1 MPAPAEAVQWM
12 QRLLGEDEEMA
23 ELWFL
28 LALAYKMQG
37 SAEDTHNCL
46 RECCDLMVS
55 HPEDADAELAGR
67 VQQLCLEAGY
77 VHVQGDDG
85 GGDGGGESDGCA
97 MGGGSA

>member
-1 MPAPAEAVQWM
+1 M

-28 LALAYKMQG
+28 LALAFKLQG
-37 SAEDTHNCL
+37 SVDDTHNCL
-46 RECCDLMVS
+46 KECCDLLAS
-55 HPEDADAELAGR
+55 HPEDADAELAAR

-77 VHVQGDDG
+77 VHVHGAVDD
-85 GGDGGGESDGCA
+85 DDDGCA

>member
-1 MPAPAEAVQWM
+1 M

-28 LALAYKMQG
+28 LALAYKLQG

-55 HPEDADAELAGR
+55 HPEDADAELVGR

-77 VHVQGDDG
+77 VHEQGGDDD
-85 GGDGGGESDGCA
+85 GDDDGCA

>member
-1 MPAPAEAVQWM
+1 M

-28 LALAYKMQG
+28 LALAYKLQG

-55 HPEDADAELAGR
+55 HPEDADAELVGR

-77 VHVQGDDG
+77 VHEQGGDDD
-85 GGDGGGESDGCA
+85 GDDDDDDDDGCA